1 VLGNLTALTSGATQQ
16 YQYDALNRLRR
27 VDNASLQRIDAWTYD
42 GTGNRLSRQAGQGPV
57 LPLTYPPTSHRVSVA
72 GVARSY
78 DANGNTT
85 ARGSENLFYG
95 DHNRLV
101 SWSGAFGMSSASYQ
115 HNARGE
121 RVWKQSMAGAASMG
135 GNKLPPECLAVQGLI
150 LQSFLY
156 DEAGR
161 VIVDRND
168 PCSDGPLT
176 NYEFVWLDDQP
187 LAVID
192 ADPNLPAPQL
202 VGHVTSDH
210 LHTPRAI
217 SNASGTVTWTW
228 APVSGNSTNGGSN
241 VFGDRPAQA
250 TGAPFNTRPFNL
262 RFPGQYLDAES
273 GLHYN
278 YFRDYEPGTGRYVQS
293 DPIGLNGGISTYG
306 YALQNP
312 GRFVD
317 PTGEAAALA
326 ALCFIPGIGQVS
338 CAAAAAGTAV
348 AGGLCYVTGTC
359 QAMTNRLR
367 DVVQPRDEANCEEEG
382 VDDCKD
388 VASDWELKQAGID
401 AHAEKKGLGSIRL
414 FEICKCK
421 SGGFAVKRKGCQGP
435 IIYRL

>member
-1 VLGNLTALTSGATQQ
+1 MPTAT
-16 YQYDALNRLRR
+16 
-27 VDNASLQRIDAWTYD
+27 
-42 GTGNRLSRQAGQGPV
+42 
-57 LPLTYPPTSHRVSVA
+57 PP
-72 GVARSY
+72 
-78 DANGNTT
+78 
-85 ARGSENLFYG
+85 RGGESLFYG

-101 SWSGAFGMSSASYQ
+101 AWGGGLGSGSASYQ

-121 RVWKQSMAGAASMG
+121 RVGKTSLIGTASMIG
-135 GNKLPPECLAVQGLI
+135 EEVPPNCLAIEGQSVQT
-150 LQSFLY
+150 FLY
-156 DEAGR
+156 DESGR
-161 VIVDRND
+161 LIRDSSD
-168 PCSDGPLT
+168 PCAARPT

-192 ADPNLPAPQL
+192 ADPNLPSPQL
-202 VGHVTSDH
+202 VGHITSDH

-217 SNASGTVTWTW
+217 SNAAGTVTWTW
-228 APVSGNSTNGGSN
+228 APVSGNSTSGGSN
-241 VFGDRPAQA
+241 VFGDGPAQA
-250 TGAPFNTRPFNL
+250 SGAPFNTRAFNL
-262 RFPGQYLDAES
+262 RLPGQYLDAES

-293 DPIGLNGGISTYG
+293 DPIGLEGGISTYG

-317 PTGEAAALA
+317 PTGEAAAA
-326 ALCFIPGIGQVS
+326 VALCFIPGIGQVS
-338 CAAAAAGTAV
+338 CAAAAAGTLA
-348 AGGLCYVTGTC
+348 AGGLCYATGTC

-367 DVVQPRDEANCEEEG
+367 DAVQPRDEANCEDED

-388 VASDWELKQAGID
+388 VASDWELKQADID
-401 AHAEKKGLGSIRL
+401 AHAEKKGLGSVRL